1 MRILVLVLAIVL
13 LPLRGWMGGAMA
25 METAPLPAAVS
36 QAALAAA
43 DAMPPCHEA
52 ADAASAA
59 HPAGHDAP
67 ADASHHAQCSL
78 CQLCHSAA
86 MTGDTPTTPAAAPA
100 RAQPQAPARRFASAL
115 PQQADKPPIS

>member
-25 METAPLPAAVS
+25 METAPAAVS
-36 QAALAAA
+36 QAAVAGA

-67 ADASHHAQCSL
+67 GDASHHAQCSL

-86 MTGDTPTTPAAAPA
+86 MTGDTPAAPAAAPA
-100 RAQPQAPARRFASAL
+100 RAQPQAPAQRFASAL

>member
-36 QAALAAA
+36 QAAIAAA

-52 ADAASAA
+52 ADAASAV

-67 ADASHHAQCSL
+67 GDASHHAQCSL

-86 MTGDTPTTPAAAPA
+86 MTGDTPAAPAAAPA
-100 RAQPQAPARRFASAL
+100 RAQPQAPAQRFASAL

>member
-25 METAPLPAAVS
+25 METAPAAVS
-36 QAALAAA
+36 QAAGAGA

-59 HPAGHDAP
+59 HTAGHDAP
-67 ADASHHAQCSL
+67 GDASHHAQCSL

-86 MTGDTPTTPAAAPA
+86 MTGDAPAAPAAAPTL
-100 RAQPQAPARRFASAL
+100 AQPQAPAQRFASAL